1 LTIRWAA
8 EKEDL
13 RGDGT
18 LVLLGVSPP
27 KDIELVEIKKAIAI

>member
-1 LTIRWAA
+1 V

-13 RGDGT
+13 REEGT

-27 KDIELVEIKKAIAI
+27 KDIELVEIGKAIAI